1 MESILRPFRWFY
13 HEFGIVSIQ
22 DSGRNAWIIILA
34 RACRMFAHGAISL
47 ILAIYF
53 AALDFTDHQIGLFMT
68 LTLLGDV
75 FLGTFITLIADRVGR
90 RKVLLGGSFLMV
102 FSGIIF
108 ATFENFWILLFAAV
122 VGVVS
127 VTGGDFGPFRSIEE
141 SVLSQLTTPST
152 RSDVLSW
159 YVATS
164 TLGSSLG
171 SEAGGRIVH
180 RLREQSDW
188 TLVNA
193 YHALFWL
200 YVGMGTVNAILAA
213 LLTNDCEL
221 RKQDDYTQIPQG
233 ETQETNRGNSAISSP
248 LDSAPSSPQVSQ
260 NWFGRSTTWLSGRL
274 SQISVPTRRVMY
286 KLWILLA
293 LDSIADGMVPYSW
306 TTYYMD
312 ENFHP
317 LKSTLGDVT
326 SVSYFLG
333 ATSAMFAGPLAR
345 RIGLVNTMVFT
356 HVPSSAAVLLFPLP
370 HVFWMTVA
378 LLLVRSALNPLDQA
392 PRTALIAAVVRPE
405 ERTAVMGIT
414 SLVRTCAAMIG
425 PTLTGL
431 LAANEQFWVAFV
443 VAGIA
448 RLSYDFGLYAMFIN
462 IKLHQH
468 ESEPGSTLD
477 GQMDEEQPLE
487 LERVSFSSSENEG
500 LEIRTKRKEGGASLL
515 LQLPVQNERVRSR
528 SPHRSSVLDS

>member
-13 HEFGIVSIQ
+13 HEFGIVSIH

-53 AALDFTDHQIGLFMT
+53 AALEFTDHQIGLFMT

-90 RKVLLGGSFLMV
+90 RKVLLGGSFLMI
-102 FSGIIF
+102 FSGTIF

-141 SVLSQLTTPST
+141 SVLSQLTTPSM

-180 RLREQSDW
+180 TLREQRDW

-213 LLTNDCEL
+213 LLTDACEL
-221 RKQDDYTQIPQG
+221 YKQDDYTQIPQG
-233 ETQETNRGNSAISSP
+233 EQQEISRVP
-248 LDSAPSSPQVSQ
+248 Q
-260 NWFGRSTTWLSGRL
+260 NWFGRSTTWLGGRL

-326 SVSYFLG
+326 SVAYFLG
-333 ATSAMFAGPLAR
+333 AISAMFAGPLAR

-370 HVFWMTVA
+370 NIFWMTVA
-378 LLLVRSALNPLDQA
+378 LLLLRSALNPLDQA

-431 LAANEQFWVAFV
+431 LAANKQFWVAFV

-468 ESEPGSTLD
+468 ETDPGSTLD

-487 LERVSFSSSENEG
+487 LERVSFSSSESEG
-500 LEIRTKRKEGGASLL
+500 LEIRTKKRKEGGASLS

-528 SPHRSSVLDS
+528 SPHRSTVLDS